1 MDYYTTDHLGS
12 VRVITDMDG
21 EICQNPSLD
30 VANASKSE
38 YLYGGKELQTFF
50 GIDWYDSGARFQT
63 THGTFSSLDPMSESY
78 YPISPYAYCAGD
90 PVNLIDPE
98 GRDWYTN
105 NMTGYY
111 TWFDGNDDHEGY
123 TYFGT
128 KGSVLGEMEDII
140 NSFMINTLHLESIF
154 TENFS
159 FEIASADKGV
169 FSSEEAEGFF
179 DEFRRNQGPEFS
191 VILENNKMTQDL
203 RDSRT
208 AKEKDL
214 ALQNYDFLKNL
225 KGTSQWSIFDV
236 FTHLSLTRQF
246 VGTYTYRGMISSGG
260 NYVYNM
266 VYDSK
271 SRYSFFLHIPKPVRR
286 NESSRFGN
294 TYQFYLWVSP
304 RK

>member
-1 MDYYTTDHLGS
+1 MMIIHCSWTGEDPLAEKYYG
-12 VRVITDMDG
+12 
-21 EICQNPSLD
+21 
-30 VANASKSE
+30 
-38 YLYGGKELQTFF
+38 
-50 GIDWYDSGARFQT
+50 
-63 THGTFSSLDPMSESY
+63 
-78 YPISPYAYCAGD
+78 ISPYTYCAGN
-90 PVNLIDPE
+90 PVNLIDSE

-225 KGTSQWSIFDV
+225 KGTSHWSIFDV

-246 VGTYTYRGMISSGG
+246 VGSYTYRGMISSGG

-304 RK
+304 R